1 MNYKITFSTYVNA
14 TGTHTPH
21 KTLLRDLVAIAN
33 VNHVQGWSLTDQT
46 GFWAGELEASHALTL
61 LDTTPEIARSVAR
74 QIKTQY
80 HQDAVI
86 LEPLLNTEVEF
97 I

>member
-14 TGTHTPH
+14 TGTHTPK
-21 KTLLRDLVAIAN
+21 KTLLSDLISIAN

-46 GFWAGELEASHALTL
+46 GFWAGEIEASHALTL
-61 LDTTPEIARSVAR
+61 LDTTPDIARTVAE
-74 QIKTQY
+74 QIKHRY

-86 LEPLLNTEVEF
+86 LEPLPNISVEF

>member
-14 TGTHTPH
+14 TGTHTNR
-21 KTLLRDLVAIAN
+21 KALLSDLVAIAN
-33 VNHVQGWSLTDQT
+33 VNHVQGWSLSDQT
-46 GFWAGELEASHALTL
+46 GYWAGEIEASHALTL
-61 LDTTPEIARSVAR
+61 LDTTPGIARSVAEQLKSR
-74 QIKTQY
+74 Y

-86 LEPLLNTEVEF
+86 LEPLPNTEVEF